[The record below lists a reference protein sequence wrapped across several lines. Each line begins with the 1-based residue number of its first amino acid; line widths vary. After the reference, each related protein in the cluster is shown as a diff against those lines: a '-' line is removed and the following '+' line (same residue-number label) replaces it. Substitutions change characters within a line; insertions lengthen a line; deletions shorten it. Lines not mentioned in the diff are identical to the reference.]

1 MEFPPYRHQIVFQS
15 DCTSFSLSCNIYEF
29 VTPFKFRNGHS
40 ILTELCA
47 TLTLIYKWLQFSL
60 WVWVAMTSTSGSS
73 WSSHVVSKVKGS
85 TMIVCLMGL
94 NYTSQKTA
102 PLLGPAD
109 FLWDGQECRV
119 EGSFCPLTTHMSPGK
134 PKPALQIL
142 GSASALASS
151 MAALLARG
159 KIPLKIKSRE
169 TLWGDVNKYNS
180 RLKS

>member
-119 EGSFCPLTTHMSPGK
+119 EGSFCPLTTHCQGEGK
-134 PKPALQIL
+134 EESGRNDKRWRTRMVSRNWDRT
-142 GSASALASS
+142 GFT
-151 MAALLARG
+151 
-159 KIPLKIKSRE
+159 KTPLM
-169 TLWGDVNKYNS
+169 
-180 RLKS
+180 